1 MAKIIAIY
9 GLPASGKTTQA
20 ELISKKYGL
29 YQFGMGDKLREEINS
44 GSELGRRAKEKV
56 ENGLLVPD
64 AIIKGI
70 LKNVQ
75 KQAKETG
82 IVFDGFP
89 RMLTQAELLEGILKE
104 VNLEIDL
111 FILLRINPR
120 EAERRISNRAK
131 NGKRS
136 DDISQEVIN
145 NRLEIFR
152 QESAPLISYYKT
164 KNKFI
169 EIDGEMSIPGIFNE
183 IEKHLL
189 SQ

>member
-1 MAKIIAIY
+1 MGKIIAIY

-20 ELISKKYGL
+20 GLINEKYGL

-44 GSELGRRAKEKV
+44 GSELGKKAKEKV

-64 AIIKGI
+64 EIIKGI

-89 RMLTQAELLEGILKE
+89 RMLAQAELLEEILAE
-104 VNLEIDL
+104 INLEINL
-111 FILLRINPR
+111 FVLLRIDPR

-136 DDISQEVIN
+136 DDISQKVIN
-145 NRLEIFR
+145 NRIKVFR
-152 QESAPLISYYKT
+152 QESIPLISYYKT
-164 KNKFI
+164 KGKFI
-169 EIDGEMSIPGIFNE
+169 EINGELDILEVFAE
-183 IEKHLL
+183 IDKHL
-189 SQ
+189 